1 MANIWAFARYWHLCP
16 NFWNIVYNL
25 RMWVERSNASIDSN
39 VWEPVPNNLK
49 LLPVFVWKQGD
60 LGNEDPVFGI
70 YLTTLAIAIT
80 KIYNIIS
87 SNWKSSSKNWKV
99 LIDISEEDISE
110 EDIPRLIFLRRIFL
124 RSTVIKGCVICDRA
138 VSIKVAQISLI

>member
-1 MANIWAFARYWHLCP
+1 M
-16 NFWNIVYNL
+16 
-25 RMWVERSNASIDSN
+25 
-39 VWEPVPNNLK
+39 K
-49 LLPVFVWKQGD
+49 LLLVFVWKQGN

-99 LIDISEEDISE
+99 LIGISEEDISEEDISE
-110 EDIPRLIFLRRIFL
+110 EDGSEEDDSEEDVFEDIFDQNISEEDLSEQDTWIFFMDILKSCSRIWLGCCLGNFL
-124 RSTVIKGCVICDRA
+124 
-138 VSIKVAQISLI
+138 AQGYM